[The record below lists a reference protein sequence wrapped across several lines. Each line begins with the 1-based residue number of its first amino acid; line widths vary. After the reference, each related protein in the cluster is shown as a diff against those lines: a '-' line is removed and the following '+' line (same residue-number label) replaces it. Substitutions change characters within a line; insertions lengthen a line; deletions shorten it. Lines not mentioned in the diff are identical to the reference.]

1 MAINI
6 DIQNRIDSWL
16 NGEYDETTKNQIK
29 KLIDEGNEKELID
42 SFYKDLE
49 FGTGGLRGIM
59 GVGTNRINDYT
70 IGRATQGLANYII
83 KECGSNN
90 LSVALGFDS
99 RHNSKVFAQ
108 KTAEILSSNN
118 IKVYIYDDIKP
129 IALLSYAVR
138 KFSCNGGIV
147 ITASHNPKEYNG
159 YKVYWSDGGQ
169 VIAPHDTKIIEE
181 VLKVEPKDVK
191 KGDTS
196 LIETIGI
203 TIENEYINELE
214 NYIINKDIIKKEHD
228 IKIVYT
234 PIHGSGY
241 KVVPNA
247 LKSVGFTA
255 VTSLHDSQAP
265 DGNFPT
271 VVSPN
276 PEEAPALKM
285 AMDKAKEISAE
296 LVMGTDPDCD
306 RMGCAIREKNG
317 EYKVLSGNQI
327 GSIFA
332 YYILS
337 NMTEKNNTPKNPYI
351 VKTIVTTELAKAVAD
366 SYNIKIYDTL
376 TGFKWIAEKIEDK
389 KDSTYLFGFEESFG
403 YLLNS
408 NVRDK
413 DAVSA
418 CVMMAEIA
426 AYSKSKGISISEYLE
441 MIYEQYGFFY
451 EETISL
457 TKKGSDGGQEIE
469 NIMTYYRTNKL
480 ESIEG
485 TKIAKY
491 YDYENKIEL
500 DYISGEEKNIDLP
513 KSNVLQYI
521 LVDGT
526 KITVR
531 PSGTEPKIKFYFEV
545 CIKSQKSDRINVLK
559 DRVNTLKKFIKE

>member
-16 NGEYDETTKNQIK
+16 NGEYDEATKGQIK

-59 GVGTNRINDYT
+59 GVGSNRINDYT

-83 KECGSNN
+83 KECGKSN

-99 RHNSKVFAQ
+99 RHNSESFAQ

-129 IALLSYAVR
+129 IALLSFAVR
-138 KFSCNGGIV
+138 KFTCNAGIV

-169 VIAPHDTKIIEE
+169 VITPHDAKIIEE
-181 VLKVEPKDVK
+181 VLSIEPKDVK
-191 KGDTS
+191 KGNTS

-203 TIENEYINELE
+203 EIENEYINELE
-214 NYIINKDIIKKEHD
+214 NYIINKDIIKKEHN

-247 LKSVGFTA
+247 LKSAGFTA
-255 VTSLHDSQAP
+255 VTSLHDVQAP
-265 DGNFPT
+265 DGSFPT

-327 GSIFA
+327 GTIFA

-337 NMTEKNNTPKNPYI
+337 NMSEKNKLPKNPYI

-376 TGFKWIAEKIEDK
+376 TGFKWIAEKIENK

-441 MIYEQYGFFY
+441 AIYEQYGFFY

-457 TKKGSDGGQEIE
+457 TKKGSDGVQEIE
-469 NIMTYYRTNKL
+469 NIMTHYRTTKL
-480 ESIEG
+480 ENIEG
-485 TKIAKY
+485 TKVVKY
-491 YDYENKIEL
+491 YDYENQIEQ
-500 DYISGEEKNIDLP
+500 DYISGSEKNIDLP
-513 KSNVLQYI
+513 KSNVIQYI
-521 LVDGT
+521 LEDGT

-545 CIKSQKSDRINVLK
+545 CIKSQKSDRVSVLK
-559 DRVNTLKKFIKE
+559 DKVNTLKKFIKE